1 MTRPGP
7 ERSFQH
13 LYFNANKRSLVVDI
27 ETSAG
32 AEELRRLAADADI
45 LIESQQ
51 PGALDGLGLGADA
64 LHALN
69 PHLIVISATPYGQR
83 GPKRDWRATD
93 LTTSAAAGFLQI
105 SGQREDPPTCGPA
118 HVAHQMTGLQIASAA
133 MIALHGRDRVPS
145 QPGAH
150 FDISMQ
156 EATSF
161 QLVQT
166 SNPNAWLWRD
176 QIPARPALSQ
186 SLQCRDGKW
195 LGCNISA
202 LGLGSFLALLDAAE
216 IEHGYTPDDWMVL
229 HQGDR
234 AAWQYLENPFQF
246 LARDLAARMDRA
258 ELLRELQAGGHPAM
272 PTLSFDQFADSEHYQ
287 TAGQF
292 RDVEAPEL
300 DVSLSF
306 SRSALDPVQSPL
318 PISAA
323 PRLGSA
329 SPPASDNDQ
338 TAQPSRHEPMSLQP
352 LEGIRVVDMC
362 WVAAGPLGARSWR
375 TSALRCSR
383 SSRWRGSI
391 RCATSRSPA
400 GASTSTCRTCS
411 TRRTRARSRS
421 RWTSPTSAAASSSAS
436 WSPSPTW

>member
-1 MTRPGP
+1 M
-7 ERSFQH
+7 
-13 LYFNANKRSLVVDI
+13 I
-27 ETSAG
+27 
-32 AEELRRLAADADI
+32 
-45 LIESQQ
+45 
-51 PGALDGLGLGADA
+51 
-64 LHALN
+64 
-69 PHLIVISATPYGQR
+69 
-83 GPKRDWRATD
+83 
-93 LTTSAAAGFLQI
+93 
-105 SGQREDPPTCGPA
+105 
-118 HVAHQMTGLQIASAA
+118 GLQIATAA

-145 QPGAH
+145 QPGGQI
-150 FDISMQ
+150 DISMQ

-166 SNPNAWLWRD
+166 SNPNALLWRD
-176 QIPARPALSQ
+176 EIPVRPALSQ

-246 LARDLAARMDRA
+246 LAGDLAARMDRA
-258 ELLRELQAGGHPAM
+258 ELLRGLRAGGHPAM

-323 PRLGSA
+323 PRLGSSDA
-329 SPPASDNDQ
+329 ARVRSTTRQPSPHATSRCRCSRSRASGWSTCAGSPPA
-338 TAQPSRHEPMSLQP
+338 R
-352 LEGIRVVDMC
+352 
-362 WVAAGPLGARSWR
+362 WARGSWP
-375 TSALRCSR
+375 TSALRF
-383 SSRWRGSI
+383 
-391 RCATSRSPA
+391 
-400 GASTSTCRTCS
+400 
-411 TRRTRARSRS
+411 
-421 RWTSPTSAAASSSAS
+421 
-436 WSPSPTW
+436 